1 MEEKTLDNAQVK
13 LKEILEAKLNVIQT
27 NRSVNPCA
35 EIETIIEKV
44 IPTFTDSLSR
54 DSQNIDTKN
63 GGSYI
68 SKDSLIQVVKK
79 ALINANVNTD
89 IRRKAL
95 QFATKII
102 NTINAHG

>member
-44 IPTFTDSLSR
+44 IPTFTDSLIR
-54 DSQNIDTKN
+54 DS
-63 GGSYI
+63 
-68 SKDSLIQVVKK
+68 
-79 ALINANVNTD
+79 
-89 IRRKAL
+89 
-95 QFATKII
+95 
-102 NTINAHG
+102 